1 VGAPEGLMNF
11 IHEAIVWLN
20 DPLNW
25 TNPGGILAELREHLV
40 ISSLAVLIACAI
52 GLPLGIWFGHVGH
65 GGGLV
70 VAFSNTT
77 RAIPTYALLAV
88 IYVAGVA
95 GIGAAS
101 AVPALAIFGI
111 PPILANAYTGVRQVD
126 PEVRDAALG
135 MGMSGRQLLGRVEL
149 PLAVPYI
156 AAGIRTAAVQ
166 VVATATLASLVAG
179 GGLGDII
186 YAGFGLTIARG
197 GGQILAGGL
206 LVAVL
211 ALLVNGVLGIVAHF
225 VTPKPL
231 RPRRR
236 SRRGRRA
243 ARPATSGAPA

>member
-1 VGAPEGLMNF
+1 MRYF
-11 IHEAIVWLN
+11 HQAILWLN

-25 TNPGGILAELREHLV
+25 TNPGGILDELRTHLV
-40 ISSLAVLIACAI
+40 ITALSLLIACVIA
-52 GLPLGIWFGHVGH
+52 LPLGIWFGHVGS
-65 GGGLV
+65 GGGVV
-70 VAFSNTT
+70 VAFSNGT

-95 GIGAAS
+95 GIGASS

-111 PPILANAYTGVRQVD
+111 PPILANAYTGIRQVD
-126 PEVRDAALG
+126 PEVRDAARG
-135 MGMSGRQLLGRVEL
+135 MGMSGTQLLGHVEL

-166 VVATATLASLVAG
+166 IVATATLASLVAG

-186 YAGFGLTIARG
+186 YAGFGLTIAQG
-197 GGQILAGGL
+197 GGQILAGGV

-211 ALLVNGVLGIVAHF
+211 ALIVNAVLGVVVYF

-231 RPRRR
+231 RARRR
-236 SRRGRRA
+236 TRRRA
-243 ARPATSGAPA
+243 ARMAAEAV

>member
-1 VGAPEGLMNF
+1 MNF
-11 IHEAIVWLN
+11 IHQAILWLN

-25 TNPGGILAELREHLV
+25 TNPGGIFDDLREHLIITV
-40 ISSLAVLIACAI
+40 LSVLIACAI
-52 GLPLGIWFGHVGH
+52 GLPIGIWFGHVGR
-65 GGGLV
+65 GGGAV

-88 IYVAGVA
+88 IYVAGVT
-95 GIGAAS
+95 GIGAES

-111 PPILANAYTGVRQVD
+111 PPILANAYTGVREVD
-126 PEVRDAALG
+126 PEVRESARG
-135 MGMSGRQLLGRVEL
+135 MGMSGTQVLRRVEL

-166 VVATATLASLVAG
+166 IVATATLASLVAG

-197 GGQILAGGL
+197 GGQILAGGF
-206 LVAVL
+206 LVAAL
-211 ALLVNGVLGIVAHF
+211 ALIVNGVLGIVVYF

-231 RPRRR
+231 RVRRRVGRR
-236 SRRGRRA
+236 SRRVLA
-243 ARPATSGAPA
+243 EAQA

>member
-1 VGAPEGLMNF
+1 MNF
-11 IHEAIVWLN
+11 IHQAILWLN

-25 TNPGGILAELREHLV
+25 TNPGGIFDDLREHL
-40 ISSLAVLIACAI
+40 IITALSVLIACAI
-52 GLPLGIWFGHVGH
+52 GLPIGVWFGHVGR
-65 GGGLV
+65 GGGAV

-88 IYVAGVA
+88 IYVAGVT
-95 GIGAAS
+95 GIGAES

-111 PPILANAYTGVRQVD
+111 PPILANAYTGVREVD
-126 PEVRDAALG
+126 PEVRESARG
-135 MGMSGRQLLGRVEL
+135 MGMSGTQILRRVEL

-166 VVATATLASLVAG
+166 IVATATLASLVAG

-197 GGQILAGGL
+197 GGQILAGGF

-211 ALLVNGVLGIVAHF
+211 ALIVNGVLGIVVYF

-231 RPRRR
+231 RVRRR
-236 SRRGRRA
+236 VGRRA
-243 ARPATSGAPA
+243 RRVLTEAQA

>member
-1 VGAPEGLMNF
+1 MNF
-11 IHEAIVWLN
+11 IHQAILWLN

-25 TNPGGILAELREHLV
+25 TNPGGIFDDLREHL
-40 ISSLAVLIACAI
+40 IITALSVLIACAI
-52 GLPLGIWFGHVGH
+52 GLPLGIWFGHVGR
-65 GGGLV
+65 GGGAV

-88 IYVAGVA
+88 IYVAGVT
-95 GIGAAS
+95 GIGAES

-111 PPILANAYTGVRQVD
+111 PPILANAYTGVREVD
-126 PEVRDAALG
+126 PEVRESARG
-135 MGMSGRQLLGRVEL
+135 MGMSGMQVLRRVEL

-166 VVATATLASLVAG
+166 IVATATLASLVAG

-186 YAGFGLTIARG
+186 YAGFGLTIAQG
-197 GGQILAGGL
+197 GGQILAGGF

-211 ALLVNGVLGIVAHF
+211 ALIVNGVLGIVVYF

-231 RPRRR
+231 RVRRR
-236 SRRGRRA
+236 VGRRGRRVLA
-243 ARPATSGAPA
+243 EAQA

>member
-1 VGAPEGLMNF
+1 MNF
-11 IHEAIVWLN
+11 IHQAILWLN

-25 TNPGGILAELREHLV
+25 TNPGGILDELREHLV
-40 ISSLAVLIACAI
+40 ITALALLFACAV
-52 GLPLGIWFGHVGH
+52 GLPLGIWFGHAGR
-65 GGGLV
+65 GGGIV

-88 IYVAGVA
+88 IYVAGIT

-111 PPILANAYTGVRQVD
+111 PPILANAFTGIRQVD
-126 PEVRDAALG
+126 PAVRDAARG
-135 MGMSGRQLLGRVEL
+135 MGMSGMQMLGRVEL

-166 VVATATLASLVAG
+166 IVATATLAALVAG

-186 YAGFGLTIARG
+186 YAGFGLTIAVG

-206 LVAVL
+206 LVALL
-211 ALLVNGVLGIVAHF
+211 ALVVNGVLGIVVRL

-231 RPRRR
+231 RTQRRAG
-236 SRRGRRA
+236 RRTRRA
-243 ARPATSGAPA
+243 AADAAA